1 MSFRYEEM
9 KELPVSRW
17 CCCSRNSHTMA
28 RGLGLLILLLLQ
40 LVLLLLLLLLELVL
54 LVLLELLVLLLI
66 LQWLEAWGC

>member
-1 MSFRYEEM
+1 MIFGDEDLIEIR
-9 KELPVSRW
+9 KTF
-17 CCCSRNSHTMA
+17 RNSHTMA